1 MQQKSINAVYKESN
15 DMKKGAWHT
24 PRNQKSQVHPEV
36 HPVGTR
42 AIF

>member
-1 MQQKSINAVYKESN
+1 MQQKSINAVYKESKG
-15 DMKKGAWHT
+15 MKKGAWHT
-24 PRNQKSQVHPEV
+24 LRNRKSQVHPQV